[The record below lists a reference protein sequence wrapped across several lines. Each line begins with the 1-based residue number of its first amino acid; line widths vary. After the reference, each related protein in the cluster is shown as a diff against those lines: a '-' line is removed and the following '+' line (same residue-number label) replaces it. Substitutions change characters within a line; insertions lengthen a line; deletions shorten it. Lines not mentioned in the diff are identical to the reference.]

1 MTNEIRS
8 IIKLIL
14 ASVIT
19 AVAVAGVI
27 FAFTFESKMEE
38 VRDQTIEEAVLVS
51 SDENGYTISFG
62 GELHNYTF
70 D

>member
-19 AVAVAGVI
+19 AFAVAGVI

-62 GELHNYTF
+62 GELHSYTF

>member
-19 AVAVAGVI
+19 AFAVTGVI
-27 FAFTFESKMEE
+27 FAFTFESRMEE
-38 VRDQTIEEAVLVS
+38 VLQKTIEEAVLVS
-51 SDENGYTISFG
+51 SDENGYTLSFG